1 MDAGRW
7 GGGGAPASAS
17 ISVCGVGS
25 VSVGWASGS
34 RSGAIGVPVGVG
46 GKVLWL
52 SSREGGMLVLVGA
65 GDVLPA
71 SWVCPL
77 GRVWGGGGVEGV
89 AECV

>member
-1 MDAGRW
+1 MGE
-7 GGGGAPASAS
+7 GLLLLLLFLFVVLGLFLL
-17 ISVCGVGS
+17 VGLRDLDL
-25 VSVGWASGS
+25 VLLVFLW
-34 RSGAIGVPVGVG
+34 VWV
-46 GKVLWL
+46 VLWL